1 MGKAFAILLL
11 VVGIWVGL
19 EVYMEGVEG
28 AFGGRLAFLAPA
40 ASRSASSEAARPWAG
55 ERAGDALQ
63 SAHSRRMGRIEEQTE
78 PR

>member
-1 MGKAFAILLL
+1 MGKAFAILLI

-19 EVYMEGVEG
+19 EVYTEGVDG
-28 AFGGRLAFLAPA
+28 AFGGHLAFLTPA
-40 ASRSASSEAARPWAG
+40 ASPSASPETARPWAG
-55 ERAGDALQ
+55 ERAGDALH